1 MTGLQI
7 AIIGA
12 GIAGLSAA
20 RALQQR
26 GIGVR
31 VYEQAE
37 QLAEVGAGLT
47 VTPNATHALIAMGL
61 ADDLARL
68 GMQPA
73 RGGARHWRTGELLV
87 EFERG
92 AGLNQRYGA
101 PYVQIH
107 RADLHEALAR
117 AVLAHDPDS
126 LLLGHRFESLS
137 QDVEGVAI
145 KFANG
150 AGARADVAIGADG
163 IRSAM
168 RAQLFGAGQPRFT
181 GYIAWRGLVPIDR
194 LPPGLVDPPSC
205 ISIGPQHTFTRYLI
219 RGGRVLNYVALAER
233 SDWQVESWSIRS
245 GVGELLAEFP
255 QWHQEVRTIIAATP
269 PELCFKWALFDRE
282 PLGSWTQG
290 RVALLGDAAH
300 PMLPFLGQGA
310 AMGIEDAMILARAF
324 EVSASH
330 DEALRR
336 YEATRIGRT
345 SFVMGKSR
353 EAGLEYHRADAED
366 RATHPHTTAESL
378 GLFTYNPVLAPLQGI

>member
-1 MTGLQI
+1 MQI
-7 AIIGA
+7 AVVGA
-12 GIAGLSAA
+12 GIAGLGAA

-26 GIGVR
+26 GFQVR
-31 VYEQAE
+31 VYEQAP

-47 VTPNATHALIAMGL
+47 VTPNATHALLAMGL
-61 ADDLARL
+61 RDDLARL

-73 RGGARHWRTGELLV
+73 RGGARHWRSGELLA

-92 AGLNQRYGA
+92 AGLTERYGA

-107 RADLHEALAR
+107 RADLHDALAR
-117 AVLAHDPDS
+117 AVLAHDPES
-126 LLLGHRFESLS
+126 LLLGHRFESLG
-137 QDVEGVAI
+137 QGVDDVEI
-145 KFANG
+145 RFTNG
-150 AGARADVAIGADG
+150 ARARADVAIGADG

-181 GYIAWRGLVPIDR
+181 GYIAWRGLVPIER
-194 LPPGLVDPPSC
+194 LPPGLLDPPSC
-205 ISIGPQHTFTRYLI
+205 ISIGPQHTFTRYPI
-219 RGGRVLNYVALAER
+219 RGGRVVNYVALAER

-245 GVGELLAEFP
+245 EIGELLAEFEG
-255 QWHQEVRTIIAATP
+255 WHQEVRTIIAATP

-282 PLGSWTQG
+282 PLASWTRG
-290 RVALLGDAAH
+290 RVTLLGDAAH

-324 EVSASH
+324 EHSAGH

-345 SFVMGKSR
+345 RFVMLKSR
-353 EAGLEYHRADAED
+353 ETGLEYHRADAED

-378 GLFTYNPVLAPLQGI
+378 GLFAYNPVLAPLQGI